1 MRHCLYHLSNSSLSY
16 WSIDRWVWTISELS
30 VLLSFPYE
38 YLIRYITYDML
49 VKVFTLV
56 ALVYVYSVPELL
68 SQKLLYT
75 INSTKLLSFNKN
87 HSYKNFFNNCVNTPK
102 EYLKYII
109 CKHIYTFQIGLILCC
124 WLWQNMMLHT
134 WEIPQ
139 ITAPE
144 LHQALLDLHWHHAM
158 VRWDPKLAFFCYVY
172 KKKSGTC
179 MLVWILELMY
189 VICDCL

>member
-1 MRHCLYHLSNSSLSY
+1 MRHCLYHLSNSSLSD
-16 WSIDRWVWTISELS
+16 WSVDRWVWTISELS

-109 CKHIYTFQIGLILCC
+109 CKHIYILFKLVSFSVAGFDRIWCC
-124 WLWQNMMLHT
+124 THEKSHRLQHLNFTRHYWTYTGIMLWSDETQN
-134 WEIPQ
+134 
-139 ITAPE
+139 
-144 LHQALLDLHWHHAM
+144 
-158 VRWDPKLAFFCYVY
+158 
-172 KKKSGTC
+172 
-179 MLVWILELMY
+179 
-189 VICDCL
+189 